1 MSLSATLKDLLAKA
15 AEPAL
20 PWYPNPDIEL
30 RKFTNGTCFCL
41 KSPTGKLQICRLAGN
56 RRGGQPLQVKRF
68 PQLQVVPLAR
78 YRDCQFAI
86 IFDAPGLPR

>member
-1 MSLSATLKDLLAKA
+1 
-15 AEPAL
+15 
-20 PWYPNPDIEL
+20 L

-56 RRGGQPLQVKRF
+56 RRSGQPLQAKRF
-68 PQLQVVPLAR
+68 PERQVVPLAR

-86 IFDAPGLPR
+86 LFDAPGLPR